1 MKKGLIYIIG
11 LTLIVSNSI
20 TFLGGILGL
29 IGFMNQSLEE
39 TIRLLNIQP
48 IFPKLIYG
56 GGWVLSQRLFT
67 FLLVVRFVCA
77 RGGFVVVGG
86 RWLRAWFPDRHRQ
99 SAA

>member
-1 MKKGLIYIIG
+1 MKKVLIYIIG

-48 IFPKLIYG
+48 IFPKLIYWG
-56 GGWVLSQRLFT
+56 VGLGFITAPIYIFAGSSVRLCMRWFRRRRRP
-67 FLLVVRFVCA
+67 LVA
-77 RGGFVVVGG
+77 RMVSG
-86 RWLRAWFPDRHRQ
+86 
-99 SAA
+99 